1 MKNVLIF
8 LSLLFFFGCTGSD
21 SSSPTTGE
29 TVKSRP
35 AELVEIDSL
44 TDMVKFE
51 GKSWSFTSSFKEEN
65 CLGSATMEVQNLED
79 GLLINYAIKGTA
91 GPCATKKPLKGQFRT
106 KDILTLSLL
115 ENSDATYSEK
125 DGRKFL
131 TFKEE
136 LGGKVEEIKVYYSTA
151 IEYPILADVTNVS
164 YATYSTINIFP
175 LSKEIPSL
183 EGVKTYRLYFEDAID
198 LFQSYILDFKES
210 L

>member
-8 LSLLFFFGCTGSD
+8 LSLLFFFGCSGDD
-21 SSSPTTGE
+21 SSTPTTGE
-29 TVKSRP
+29 IPKSRP

-44 TDMVKFE
+44 IDLVKFE
-51 GKSWSFTSSFKEEN
+51 GRSWSFTSSFKEEN
-65 CLGSATMEVQNLED
+65 CWGSATMEVLGLED
-79 GLLINYAIKGTA
+79 GLLISYEVRGTA
-91 GPCATKKPLKGQFRT
+91 GPCATKTLKGQFRT
-106 KDILTLSLL
+106 KDTLVLSFL
-115 ENSDATYSEK
+115 ENADEATYSEK

-136 LGGKVEEIKVYYSTA
+136 LGGKVEEIKIYYSTA

-183 EGVKTYRLYFEDAID
+183 EGVKIYRLYFEDAID